1 MSRQHDR
8 LLKAVSLVIGNKY
21 PRPPMKKDQ
30 ITGPFFNRINAN
42 YKLLFSVVVTI
53 CIFALLLFTSL
64 HLLTSLMIS
73 WDAFNLV
80 LIIISWITFFKTSS
94 QQLSVLAG
102 NQDETLPASFI
113 IVLISLCFSFFGT
126 IVLLMF
132 RDSVLINKQL
142 HTVVSLIGI
151 ALSWILLHTMFTLR
165 YAHLYFILDD
175 KDKAAGGIDF
185 PNETNPDYIDFAYFS
200 FTIGMTF
207 QVSDVTTSSKRIRR
221 FVLVHSLIAFV
232 FNTLIVA
239 LTINTIASLK

>member
-1 MSRQHDR
+1 MQ
-8 LLKAVSLVIGNKY
+8 
-21 PRPPMKKDQ
+21 KDQ
-30 ITGPFFNRINAN
+30 IKSSVFSHISAN
-42 YKLLFSVVVTI
+42 YKLLFSVIVAV
-53 CIFALLLFTSL
+53 CIFILLLFSSL

-73 WDAFNLV
+73 WDAFNLT

-94 QQLSVLAG
+94 QQLSELAG
-102 NQDETLPASFI
+102 NQDETLPAGFI
-113 IVLISLCFSFFGT
+113 IVLVSLCFSFFGT

-132 RDSVLINKQL
+132 RDSVLIDKQL

-165 YAHLYFILDD
+165 YAHLYFILDE
-175 KDKAAGGIDF
+175 KNQSAGGIDF
-185 PNETNPDYIDFAYFS
+185 PNEKNPDYIDFAYFS

-221 FVLVHSLIAFV
+221 FVLAHSLIAFV

>member
-1 MSRQHDR
+1 MQ
-8 LLKAVSLVIGNKY
+8 
-21 PRPPMKKDQ
+21 KDQ
-30 ITGPFFNRINAN
+30 IKGSFFSRISAN
-42 YKLLFSVVVTI
+42 YKLLFSVMVAI
-53 CIFALLLFTSL
+53 CTFGLLSFSSL

-73 WDAFNLV
+73 WDSFNLV

-94 QQLSVLAG
+94 QQLCVLASK
-102 NQDETLPASFI
+102 QDETLPASFI

-132 RDSVLINKQL
+132 RNSVLIDKQL
-142 HTVVSLIGI
+142 HIIVSLIGVG
-151 ALSWILLHTMFTLR
+151 LSWVLLHTMFTLR

-175 KDKAAGGIDF
+175 KNKTAGGIDF

-207 QVSDVTTSSKRIRR
+207 QVSDVTTSSKRIRQ
-221 FVLVHSLIAFV
+221 FVLVHGLIAFI

-239 LTINTIASLK
+239 LTINTIAGLN